1 MGFYLIPHD
10 FTNWIPIPVI
20 LIAGIVT
27 DIIGARKARFGTSG
41 WWKIDNVSHLGGY
54 AGGIV
59 AALAIKHRA
68 RQKKGAN
75 EMEEKSLK
83 LESSLNPEQM

>member
-10 FTNWIPIPVI
+10 FTNWIPIPAI
-20 LIAGIVT
+20 LVLGIVV
-27 DIIGARKARFGTSG
+27 DIIGARKARFGSSG

-54 AGGIV
+54 ASGIV

-68 RQKKGAN
+68 RQRTEAD
-75 EMEEKSLK
+75 EMAE
-83 LESSLNPEQM
+83 